1 MRHRQALEI
10 NDDVVQGLT
19 AAVLAM
25 QQGDLAGST
34 SYLERT
40 LSAARRLMNGW
51 SQPSGDHPLLPGDLV
66 RTLASS
72 LHGPAA
78 AAVTNSPPGS
88 VAPGSA
94 PTILVVDDSS
104 DVRTLLCAQLRSMG
118 KYEIVGQAAD
128 GKEAVRL
135 AASLQPQVVLLDLSM
150 PEMDGLQALPL
161 ILEVAAGVRVIVMSG
176 FDQRRVGAQA
186 LAAGAVR
193 YIEKGLR
200 MDLATVIDEVLAVAE
215 APSVRVSG
223 APAQLR
229 WST

>member
-1 MRHRQALEI
+1 M
-10 NDDVVQGLT
+10 
-19 AAVLAM
+19 
-25 QQGDLAGST
+25 
-34 SYLERT
+34 
-40 LSAARRLMNGW
+40 
-51 SQPSGDHPLLPGDLV
+51 
-66 RTLASS
+66 
-72 LHGPAA
+72 
-78 AAVTNSPPGS
+78 
-88 VAPGSA
+88 
-94 PTILVVDDSS
+94 DDSS